1 MEEMR
6 EETVDIV
13 KSLVDSMSFTMTI
26 SSIIDNGD
34 GTYTLNSCNTYYLQE
49 CFKVVYEGVS
59 WTITNVDKNVSITI
73 KPVLGTPPIPTT
85 LELNVYDPYYFHGT
99 VIQTNLEL
107 EQISNSSLK
116 TPMIYLLEVLEDT
129 FFNDDNRLEREADL
143 RLFFL
148 TQANFVDWKTQD
160 TYNNA
165 IAPMRS
171 LCYSFIDTLNSS
183 KIISNFAQYRVINHT
198 KFGVYMTDKGYEKR
212 IFDDNL
218 AGVEL
223 RITLPVVRVNN
234 CNNFC

>member
-1 MEEMR
+1 MR

-26 SSIIDNGD
+26 SSIVDNGD
-34 GTYTLNSCNTYYLQE
+34 DTYTLNSCNTYYLQE
-49 CFKVVYEGVS
+49 CFKVTYESAS

-73 KPVLGTPPIPTT
+73 KPVLDSTPIPTT
-85 LELNVYDPYYFHGT
+85 LELSVYDPYYFHGT

-107 EQISNSSLK
+107 EQISNSGLK

-129 FFNDDNRLEREADL
+129 FYNDDNRLERESDF

-171 LCYSFIDTLNSS
+171 LCYSFIDTLNSP

-223 RITLPVVRVNN
+223 RITLPVIRINN

>member
-1 MEEMR
+1 MKR
-6 EETVDIV
+6 DETVDIV
-13 KSLVDSMSFTMTI
+13 KDLVGSMSFTMDLTLI
-26 SSIIDNGD
+26 NDNAD
-34 GTYTLNSCNTYYLQE
+34 GTYTLYGCNTYHLQE
-49 CFKVVYEGVS
+49 CFKVNYEGAS
-59 WTITNVDKNVSITI
+59 WTITNVDKNTSITI
-73 KPVLGTPPIPTT
+73 KPVLDSTPIPTT
-85 LELNVYDPYYFHGT
+85 LELDVYDPYYFHGT

-129 FFNDDNRLEREADL
+129 FYNDDNALEREADL

-165 IAPMRS
+165 IEPMRS
-171 LCYSFIDTLNSS
+171 LCYSFIDTLNAS
-183 KIISNFAQYRVINHT
+183 KIISNFAQFRVINYT

-212 IFDDNL
+212 VFNDNL

-223 RITLPVVRVNN
+223 RISLPIKRVNN
-234 CNNFC
+234 CKNFC